1 MLKNIKKFLILI
13 LIFLVLLV
21 LVLKVF
27 KVENIILKRFY
38 PIEYEEYVYKYSEE
52 YGVDPL
58 LMFSLIKA
66 ESNFKEDCVSSSN
79 AIGLM
84 QLMDSTAEE
93 VAKNIK
99 LEYNSE
105 VTLYNPEENIRLGIK
120 YFSELMKY
128 YNQNYILSIAAY
140 NAGIGNVANWID
152 KGIIKQ
158 DGSDA
163 ENIPFKETNNYVRK
177 IINNYKV
184 YKKLYF
190 KE

>member
-13 LIFLVLLV
+13 LIFIIFLV

-27 KVENIILKRFY
+27 NIEDLILKYLY
-38 PIEYEEYVYKYSEE
+38 PIHYSEYVYKYSEQ
-52 YGVDPL
+52 YNVDPL

-66 ESNFKEDCVSSSN
+66 ESNFNTNGVSSSN

-93 VAKNIK
+93 VAKNIQM
-99 LEYNSE
+99 EYNSST
-105 VTLYNPEENIRLGIK
+105 TLYNPEENIQLGIK

-128 YNQNYILSIAAY
+128 YNQNYILALAAY
-140 NAGIGNVANWID
+140 NAGIGNVTNWID
-152 KGIIKQ
+152 KGIIQQ

-177 IINNYKV
+177 IINNYKI
-184 YKKLYF
+184 YKKLYV
-190 KE
+190 

>member
-1 MLKNIKKFLILI
+1 MLKNVKRFLILI
-13 LIFLVLLV
+13 LICITLLI

-27 KVENIILKRFY
+27 KVENIILKSIY
-38 PIEYEEYVYKYSEE
+38 PIEYSEYVYKYSEQ

-66 ESNFKEDCVSSSN
+66 ESNFKTDGVSSSN

-93 VAKNIK
+93 VAKNIQM
-99 LEYNSE
+99 EYNSDT
-105 VTLYNPEENIRLGIK
+105 TLYNPEENIQLGIK

-128 YNQNYILSIAAY
+128 YDQNYILALAAY
-140 NAGIGNVANWID
+140 NAGIGNVKNWIEE
-152 KGIIKQ
+152 GIIKE
-158 DGSDA
+158 DGSDV

-177 IINNYKV
+177 IISNYKI
-184 YKKLYF
+184 YKKLYV
-190 KE
+190 

>member
-1 MLKNIKKFLILI
+1 MLKNVKRFLILI
-13 LIFLVLLV
+13 LICITLLI

-27 KVENIILKRFY
+27 KVENIILKSIY
-38 PIEYEEYVYKYSEE
+38 PIEYSEYVYKYSEQ

-66 ESNFKEDCVSSSN
+66 ESNFKTDGVSSRN

-93 VAKNIK
+93 VAKNIQM
-99 LEYNSE
+99 EYNSDT
-105 VTLYNPEENIRLGIK
+105 TLYNPEENIQLGIK

-128 YNQNYILSIAAY
+128 YDQNYILALAAY
-140 NAGIGNVANWID
+140 NAGIGNVKNWID
-152 KGIIKQ
+152 KGIIKE
-158 DGSDA
+158 DGSDI

-177 IINNYKV
+177 IISNYKI
-184 YKKLYF
+184 YKKLYV
-190 KE
+190 

>member
-13 LIFLVLLV
+13 LIVIILLI
-21 LVLKVF
+21 LILKVF
-27 KVENIILKRFY
+27 KFENKILKVIY
-38 PIEYEEYVYKYSEE
+38 PIEYSEYVYKYSEE

-66 ESNFKEDCVSSSN
+66 ESNFETDCISSSN

-93 VAKNIK
+93 VAKNIQID
-99 LEYNSE
+99 YNSD
-105 VTLYNPEENIRLGIK
+105 VTLYNPEENIKLGIK
-120 YFSELMKY
+120 YFSELMDY
-128 YNQNYILSIAAY
+128 YNQNYILAITAY
-140 NAGIGNVANWID
+140 NAGIGNVSNWID
-152 KGIIKQ
+152 KGIIKE

-177 IINNYKV
+177 ILSNYKI
-184 YKKLYF
+184 YKKLYI
-190 KE
+190 